1 MHLSSDFLLELIIL
15 VKLNERL
22 ANVSVLGSCAHIE
35 ENDKG
40 EPPDIRISQSRAS
53 HTRTRQQIPT
63 SLVDS
68 HGPNQGLS
76 NGLFLL

>member
-15 VKLNERL
+15 VKFNERL

-40 EPPDIRISQSRAS
+40 EPPEITISQSRAS
-53 HTRTRQQIPT
+53 HARTRQQIPT
-63 SLVDS
+63 SILT
-68 HGPNQGLS
+68 GQTKA
-76 NGLFLL
+76 